1 MNHPPTQHKRCA
13 IYTRKSSEEGLEQ
26 SFNSLDAQREACEAY
41 VRSQAAEGWVLMDT
55 VYDDGGFSG
64 GTVERPALKQ
74 LLSDIDHG
82 LVDLVIVYKVDRLS
96 RSLADFVRLIEQFDQ
111 QNISFV
117 SVTQQFNTASSM
129 GRLTLNVLLSF
140 AQFEREVTSERIR
153 DKIAASKK
161 KGMWMGGATPLGYDV
176 VNKQLVVNDEEAQQ
190 VRLLF
195 EQYLGLG
202 SVKKLKAWADHQG
215 MVSKRR
221 TTQKQRQMG
230 GCALSRGALYT
241 ILKNPAYIGKVA
253 YQKELFEGQ
262 HEGVIEEK
270 LWQQVQAKL
279 CQNRQQQ
286 QLRTH
291 CQSPS
296 LLAGLL
302 FDDQDNPMSPSH
314 SKSRQKRYRY
324 YVSQAL
330 LQFREKDAGS
340 VTRLGGKDIEDIVI
354 TQLKDFL
361 GNPNQLLDNLDCD
374 ALSATDRQAL
384 TKNAKAIAKK
394 WDHQTSE
401 KQITYL
407 KDFIHRITV
416 SQHQVVIHL
425 RGEEVL
431 NNCLKKN
438 LLGQHK
444 LDTSNSIKLTIPVH
458 LKRCGIETKLIM
470 VNGPTPEAHPSS
482 VKTLQAAQLKALTW
496 NQELI
501 TGKVLSAS
509 EIAEREKVT
518 SRYVTHILKLAFLSP
533 EIIKSITQGTVPA
546 TFNMEVFKKLDLK
559 YVWSEQEKELL
570 NFQ

>member
-1 MNHPPTQHKRCA
+1 MNQMPTQHKRCA

-55 VYDDGGFSG
+55 LYDDGGFSG
-64 GTVERPALKQ
+64 GTVERPALQQ
-74 LLSDIDHG
+74 LLNDIDNG

-111 QNISFV
+111 QSISFV

-140 AQFEREVTSERIR
+140 AQFEREVTGERIR

-161 KGMWMGGATPLGYDV
+161 KGMWMGGAVPLGYDV
-176 VNKQLVVNDEEAQQ
+176 VNKQLVVNKVEARQ
-190 VRLLF
+190 VRQLF
-195 EQYLGLG
+195 EQYLSLG
-202 SVKKLKAWADHQG
+202 SVKKLKAWTDQQG
-215 MVSKRR
+215 MVSKHR

-241 ILKNPAYIGKVA
+241 ILKNPTYIGKVA
-253 YQKELFEGQ
+253 YQKELFKGQ
-262 HEGVIEEK
+262 HEGIIEEK
-270 LWQQVQAKL
+270 LWQQVQTKL

-302 FDDQDNPMSPSH
+302 FDDQSNPMSPSH
-314 SKSRQKRYRY
+314 SKKGKKRYRY

-330 LQFREKDAGS
+330 LQFREQDAGS
-340 VTRLGGKDIEDIVI
+340 VTRLGAKDIEEIAI

-361 GNPNQLLDNLDCD
+361 GNPNRLLDDLDCD
-374 ALSATDRQAL
+374 GLSATDRLAL
-384 TKNAKAIAKK
+384 TKNARAIAKK
-394 WDHQTSE
+394 LDHQTTE
-401 KQITYL
+401 KKITYL
-407 KDFIHRITV
+407 KDFIHKITV
-416 SQHQVVIHL
+416 SQHQVVINL

-431 NNCLKKN
+431 NHCLKKN
-438 LLGQHK
+438 LLDQNK
-444 LDTSNSIKLTIPVH
+444 SDASNPIKLTVLVH

-482 VKTLQAAQLKALTW
+482 VKILQTALLKALTW

-509 EIAEREKVT
+509 EIARREKVT
-518 SRYVTHILKLAFLSP
+518 SRYVTHILKLAFLAP
-533 EIIKSITQGTVPA
+533 EIIKLIAAGKVPNGVNLEIFKTV
-546 TFNMEVFKKLDLK
+546 NLGLCWKNQVMEI
-559 YVWSEQEKELL
+559 L
-570 NFQ
+570 NK

>member
-1 MNHPPTQHKRCA
+1 MNQMPTQHKRCA

-55 VYDDGGFSG
+55 LYDDGGFSG
-64 GTVERPALKQ
+64 GTVERPALQQ
-74 LLSDIDHG
+74 LLSDIDNG

-111 QNISFV
+111 QDISFV

-140 AQFEREVTSERIR
+140 AQFEREVTGERIR

-161 KGMWMGGATPLGYDV
+161 KGMWMGGAVPLGYDV
-176 VNKQLVVNDEEAQQ
+176 VNKQLVVNNVEVQQ
-190 VRLLF
+190 VRQLF
-195 EQYLGLG
+195 EQYLNLG

-215 MVSKRR
+215 MVSKCR

-241 ILKNPAYIGKVA
+241 ILKNPTYIGKVA
-253 YQKELFEGQ
+253 YQKKLFEGQ
-262 HEGVIEEK
+262 HEGIIEEK

-286 QLRTH
+286 QLKTH

-296 LLAGLL
+296 LFAGLL
-302 FDDQDNPMSPSH
+302 FDDQGNPMSPSH
-314 SKSRQKRYRY
+314 SKKGKKRYRY

-330 LQFREKDAGS
+330 LQFREQDAGS
-340 VTRLGGKDIEDIVI
+340 VTRLGAKDIEDIAI

-361 GNPNQLLDNLDCD
+361 GNPNQLLDDLDCD
-374 ALSATDRQAL
+374 GLSATDRLAL
-384 TKNAKAIAKK
+384 TKNARAIAKK
-394 WDHQTSE
+394 LDHQTTE
-401 KQITYL
+401 KKITYL
-407 KDFIHRITV
+407 KDFIHKITV
-416 SQHQVVIHL
+416 SQHQVVINL

-431 NNCLKKN
+431 NHCLKKN
-438 LLGQHK
+438 LLDQNK
-444 LDTSNSIKLTIPVH
+444 SDASNPIKLTVLVH

-470 VNGPTPEAHPSS
+470 VNGPTPEAHTSS
-482 VKTLQAAQLKALTW
+482 VKILQTALLKALTW

-509 EIAEREKVT
+509 EIANREKVT

-533 EIIKSITQGTVPA
+533 EIIKSITQGAVPA

-559 YVWSEQEKELL
+559 YDWSDQEKQLL
-570 NFQ
+570 I

>member
-26 SFNSLDAQREACEAY
+26 SFNSLHAQREACEAY

-55 VYDDGGFSG
+55 IYDDGGFSG

-161 KGMWMGGATPLGYDV
+161 KGMWMGGAMPLGYDV
-176 VNKQLVVNDEEAQQ
+176 VNKQLVVNDLEAQQ
-190 VRLLF
+190 VRRLF
-195 EQYLGLG
+195 EQYLNLG
-202 SVKKLKAWADHQG
+202 SVKKLKAWVHHQG
-215 MVSKRR
+215 MVSKCRI
-221 TTQKQRQMG
+221 TQKQRQIG

-241 ILKNPAYIGKVA
+241 ILKNPTYIGKVA

-302 FDDQDNPMSPSH
+302 FDDQGNPMSPSH
-314 SKSRQKRYRY
+314 SKKGKKRYRY

-330 LQFREKDAGS
+330 LQFREHDAGS

-354 TQLKDFL
+354 TQLKNFL
-361 GNPNQLLDNLDCD
+361 GNPNQLLDDLDYD

-394 WDHQTSE
+394 WDHQTTA
-401 KQITYL
+401 KKITYL
-407 KDFIHRITV
+407 KDFISRTTI
-416 SQHQVVIHL
+416 SQHQVVINL
-425 RGEEVL
+425 RGEKVL
-431 NNCLKKN
+431 IHCLKKN

-444 LDTSNSIKLTIPVH
+444 LDTPNPIKLTIPVH

-470 VNGPTPEAHPSS
+470 VNGPTPEAHPAS
-482 VKTLQAAQLKALTW
+482 VKTLQAALLKALTW

-509 EIAEREKVT
+509 EIANREKVT

-533 EIIKSITQGTVPA
+533 KIIKSITQGTVPA
-546 TFNMEVFKKLDLK
+546 TFNMEVFKKIDHK
-559 YVWSEQEKELL
+559 YIWSDQEKQLL
-570 NFQ
+570 ILQ